1 MTNPDDT
8 TAGMRSLDMTSLKAL
23 AHPLRVK
30 IVDTLGTYGAHTASG
45 LAARLGES
53 SGATSYHLRILE
65 KYGFVQED
73 TTRGSARERW
83 WERSPSGLSLNVTDF
98 EPHSPERAV
107 AEMVGREWERH
118 RAALLDDFTRRGPSE
133 LPKEWYDAS
142 FINTIHLQLTTDQL
156 REFGAEVEAVFERWV
171 ANHSTP
177 TPGSRPVQSHFN
189 AFPVM
194 GGNVSSAE

>member
-1 MTNPDDT
+1 
-8 TAGMRSLDMTSLKAL
+8 MTSPYREHRVLDSESLKGL
-23 AHPLRVK
+23 AHPLRLQLLESLK
-30 IVDTLGTYGAHTASG
+30 SLGPATASQLG
-45 LAARLGES
+45 ERLGES

-118 RAALLDDFTRRGPSE
+118 RAAMLDDFTSRGPAE

>member
-1 MTNPDDT
+1 MTTPQRNH
-8 TAGMRSLDMTSLKAL
+8 RVLDIESLKGL
-23 AHPLRVK
+23 AHPLRLQLLDSIK
-30 IVDTLGTYGAHTASG
+30 SLGPGTASQ
-45 LAARLGES
+45 LAERLGES

-65 KYGFVQED
+65 RHGFVRED
-73 TTRGSARERW
+73 TSRGTGRERW
-83 WERSPSGLSLNVTDF
+83 WERTPDGLTLNVTDF
-98 EPHSPERAV
+98 EPNTAERAV
-107 AEMVGREWERH
+107 AETVGREWERN
-118 RAALLDDFTRRGPSE
+118 RAAMLDDFNHRGPSE

-194 GGNVSSAE
+194 GGHVSGAE

>member
-1 MTNPDDT
+1 MTTPY
-8 TAGMRSLDMTSLKAL
+8 REHRVLDSESLKGL
-23 AHPLRVK
+23 AHPLRLQLLESLK
-30 IVDTLGTYGAHTASG
+30 SLGPATASQLG
-45 LAARLGES
+45 ERLGES

-65 KYGFVQED
+65 KHGFVRED

-107 AEMVGREWERH
+107 AEMVGREWERG
-118 RAALLDDFTRRGPSE
+118 RAALLDDFTTRGPSE

-142 FINTIHLQLTTDQL
+142 FINTIHLQLTTEQL

-171 ANHSTP
+171 ATHSTP

-194 GGNVSSAE
+194 GGRVSGAE

>member
-1 MTNPDDT
+1 
-8 TAGMRSLDMTSLKAL
+8 MTSPYREHRVLDSESLKGL
-23 AHPLRVK
+23 AHPLRMQLLESLK
-30 IVDTLGTYGAHTASG
+30 SLGPATASQLG
-45 LAARLGES
+45 ERLGES

-65 KYGFVQED
+65 RHGFVQED

-83 WERSPSGLSLNVTDF
+83 WERSPNGLSLNVTDF

-107 AEMVGREWERH
+107 AEMVGREWERS
-118 RAALLDDFTRRGPSE
+118 RAALLDDFTNRGPSE

-194 GGNVSSAE
+194 GGHVSGTE

>member
-1 MTNPDDT
+1 
-8 TAGMRSLDMTSLKAL
+8 MTSPYREHRVLDSESLKGL
-23 AHPLRVK
+23 AHPLRMQLLESLK
-30 IVDTLGTYGAHTASG
+30 SLGPATASQLG
-45 LAARLGES
+45 ERLGES

-65 KYGFVQED
+65 KHGFVQED

-83 WERSPSGLSLNVTDF
+83 WERSPNGLSLNVTDF

-107 AEMVGREWERH
+107 AEMVGREWERS
-118 RAALLDDFTRRGPSE
+118 RAALLDDFTSRGPSA

-194 GGNVSSAE
+194 GGNVSGAE